1 VTGIRKEFGLL
12 LFALF
17 LPWKS
22 ACQISSNSVTV
33 SGVVFSEGRNE
44 RIEHTRVRLCDGGGN
59 LLEEATTAQNGE
71 FGFRGLSRGRYILT
85 FEAMGYVSTQM
96 QVDLSYTSDK
106 GINVY
111 LQPIKTETHLAPAG
125 PTVSAHELSMP
136 EVARKLVSSGRRKVY
151 VDKNLEGGMADFQQA
166 LGIAPDY
173 YEAYRDIAMTYSAMG
188 EADKALESLRQSIE
202 VSHDTY
208 GDGYIGL
215 GTLLVEKGEMTDGE
229 RAIRRGVGLNPNSW
243 EGHYEL
249 GKIELGRD
257 QLDES
262 LKSAT
267 LAKTLAPSTPIIY
280 RLLANIHLRRKDY
293 ADLLVDLDDYI
304 KLDPKSPAGERAVQM
319 RAEVAREVAKQGE
332 GTGAHGK
339 PQ

>member
-1 VTGIRKEFGLL
+1 VNWIRKEFGLL

-22 ACQISSNSVTV
+22 ACQISSNPVTV

-106 GINVY
+106 GMNVY
-111 LQPIKTETHLAPAG
+111 LQPIKKETQLAPAG

-136 EVARKLVSSGRRKVY
+136 EAARNLVSSGRKKVY
-151 VDKNLEGGMADFQQA
+151 VDKNLEGGMTDFQQA
-166 LGIAPDY
+166 LVTAPNY

-188 EADKALESLRQSIE
+188 KADKALESLQKSIE
-202 VSHDTY
+202 VSHNTY

-215 GTLLVEKGEMTDGE
+215 GTLLVEKGDVSAGE
-229 RAIRRGVGLNPNSW
+229 KAIRRGLGLNPNSW
-243 EGHYEL
+243 EGQYEL

-257 QLDES
+257 QLDEA

-267 LAKTLAPSTPIIY
+267 LAKTLAPSAPIIY

-293 ADLLVDLDDYI
+293 TDLLVDLDDYI
-304 KLDPKSPAGERAVQM
+304 RLDPNSPAGARAALM
-319 RAEVAREVAKQGE
+319 RAEVAKEVAKQGQ
-332 GTGAHGK
+332 ASSAPGK
-339 PQ
+339 PE